1 MNRFVSPLQFA
12 PRAQPSRLLLGSN
25 LLRPSLVLGARYVS
39 VTARVTPPKEL
50 IGLSSLK
57 DNPGSKSQA
66 KRLGRGPGSGKG
78 KTSGRG
84 HKGQK
89 SRAGNGKPTPGFEGG
104 QTPIMQRFPKRGFTN
119 IHGKDYTEVNL
130 DQLGRWIETGR
141 IDITKK
147 ITMRELKVA
156 GLVKGVKDGVKLL
169 GNGSSGFKYKIDIEV
184 SRASEKAMK
193 QIERMGGNIT
203 CVYYNSIG
211 LQSILSPSRF
221 FIQPKL
227 ALPTKKRDIAWYSD
241 PKHRGFLATEKET
254 NTSA

>member
-1 MNRFVSPLQFA
+1 M
-12 PRAQPSRLLLGSN
+12 
-25 LLRPSLVLGARYVS
+25 SL
-39 VTARVTPPKEL
+39 TARVTPPKEL

-119 IHGKDYTEVNL
+119 VHGKDYTEINL
-130 DQLGRWIETGR
+130 DQLGRWIDTGR
-141 IDITKK
+141 IDPTQK

-169 GNGSSGFKYKIDIEV
+169 GNGSSGFQHKIEIEV
-184 SRASEKAMK
+184 SRASQKAMK
-193 QIERMGGNIT
+193 QIERKGGKVT
-203 CVYYNSIG
+203 CVYYNSVG

-241 PKHRGFLATEKET
+241 PKNRGFLATEQEASS
-254 NTSA
+254 SA